1 MTIKEYVVSH
11 VVNLIKIKSVV
22 TLALTTAFVI
32 LALRGEIAPDQFL
45 AIFTMIIGFYFGTQK
60 DKAETV
66 EASDEKQTVQETF
79 PTIIPSEIQYDAVYE
94 PSDYVPGD
102 TGPEEGDDNG
112 SV

>member
-1 MTIKEYVVSH
+1 MSIKEYVVSH
-11 VVNLIKIKSVV
+11 LVNLIKIKSVV

-66 EASDEKQTVQETF
+66 EVAEEKQAEQGAI
-79 PTIIPSEIQYDAVYE
+79 PAIIPTEIQYDAIYE
-94 PSDYVPGD
+94 PSDYVPGSAD
-102 TGPEEGDDNG
+102 PEEGDDDG
-112 SV
+112 SI